1 MSKKLK
7 SDVHTSFVSFYR
19 PRFTK
24 EINRIEKQAHMFFGK
39 SLFENRYLLSCQ
51 KEFVPNSGSTSVAFM
66 IRATRT
72 KLTI

>member
-39 SLFENRYLLSCQ
+39 SLNF
-51 KEFVPNSGSTSVAFM
+51 SVDVFH
-66 IRATRT
+66 
-72 KLTI
+72 